1 MRAKRQAETEEE
13 REGRRLQDAQAEA
26 TKRQSASVKQKD
38 AEAMRTKRQAQ
49 TMNEISERLK
59 DAQTKKR

>member
-13 REGRRLQDAQAEA
+13 REGRRLQDAQAKA

-38 AEAMRTKRQAQ
+38 AEAMRTKRQAE
-49 TMNEISERLK
+49 TE
-59 DAQTKKR
+59 